1 MNKNLSKR
9 SITEKMGISICVIS
23 FSLYTLNVLLS
34 KYFSIAGQNTISFD
48 RVPEFLMLF
57 VTAIS
62 FTVAA
67 LAAEKRVLNAQKS

>member
-1 MNKNLSKR
+1 M
-9 SITEKMGISICVIS
+9 TEKMGISICVIS

>member
-1 MNKNLSKR
+1 
-9 SITEKMGISICVIS
+9 MGISISVIS

-48 RVPEFLMLF
+48 RVPEFLLLF
-57 VTAIS
+57 ITAIS

-67 LAAEKRVLNAQKS
+67 LAAEKRVMNSQKS

>member
-1 MNKNLSKR
+1 
-9 SITEKMGISICVIS
+9 MGISICVIS

-67 LAAEKRVLNAQKS
+67 LAAEKRVLNAPKA

>member
-1 MNKNLSKR
+1 M
-9 SITEKMGISICVIS
+9 
-23 FSLYTLNVLLS
+23 LNVLLS

-48 RVPEFLMLF
+48 RVPEFLLLF

-67 LAAEKRVLNAQKS
+67 LAAEKRVTNTQKS